1 MEFDIQPL
9 IIKLIV
15 VLIIVLPYL
24 YHLIFVFEQSKI
36 INNAIKCSKLKY
48 IIEKNTLRYSLYKF
62 NTNINH
68 EIFNILAFI
77 SILSLSILLYYM
89 YDNRFLYAIIF
100 NILLFLLIFLPNINK
115 SKNTSE
121 LNDYI
126 HLLYTINKLLKD
138 NEIPEKLKKIIKRN
152 IGIIHE
158 CTNVYDINVIYNN
171 TTEYT
176 QYISIDIT
184 NDDYSYVKNTIANF
198 IDINNKDDFQEKIDD
213 FKEKMDFCSKTLHH
227 YTINTLLKDNEIPEK
242 LEKIIKDNIGII
254 HESTN
259 DDDINVIYND
269 TTEYTKYIISIDIT
283 NDDYSYVKNTIANF
297 IVDSNNKDDFLLKMD
312 DFKEKTDFC
321 SKTFHLDTINTL
333 LKDNEIPE
341 KLKKIIKDNIRIM
354 HETTNEDD
362 INKIYN
368 DTTEYTKYISIDITN
383 DDYSYVKNTIA
394 NFIVDSNN
402 KDDFQEKIDDFK
414 EKMDFC
420 SKTLHLDFKNNTN
433 TNTIALVYSNSLL
446 YGLNWGEWFYSYH
459 FITALFIGII
469 YILLDIYDDKIYVIS
484 FYILFYTIM
493 YIFLAFF
500 MIKGNQLLMLS
511 HIPLLIII
519 LLM

>member
-198 IDINNKDDFQEKIDD
+198 IDINNKDDFQEKID
-213 FKEKMDFCSKTLHH
+213 
-227 YTINTLLKDNEIPEK
+227 
-242 LEKIIKDNIGII
+242 
-254 HESTN
+254 
-259 DDDINVIYND
+259 
-269 TTEYTKYIISIDIT
+269 
-283 NDDYSYVKNTIANF
+283 
-297 IVDSNNKDDFLLKMD
+297 
-312 DFKEKTDFC
+312 
-321 SKTFHLDTINTL
+321 
-333 LKDNEIPE
+333 
-341 KLKKIIKDNIRIM
+341 
-354 HETTNEDD
+354 
-362 INKIYN
+362 
-368 DTTEYTKYISIDITN
+368 
-383 DDYSYVKNTIA
+383 
-394 NFIVDSNN
+394 
-402 KDDFQEKIDDFK
+402 
-414 EKMDFC
+414 FC

-433 TNTIALVYSNSLL
+433 TNTIALQHSNKLL
-446 YGLNWGEWFYSYH
+446 YGSHWGDWFYSYH
-459 FITALFIGII
+459 FITGLFIGII
-469 YILLDIYDDKIYVIS
+469 YILLDIYDDKVYIIS
-484 FYILFYTIM
+484 LYIFLCTII
-493 YIFLAFF
+493 YIFLAFY
-500 MIKGNQLLMLS
+500 MIKGNQLFMLS
-511 HIPLLIII
+511 RIPLLIII
-519 LLM
+519 LLI